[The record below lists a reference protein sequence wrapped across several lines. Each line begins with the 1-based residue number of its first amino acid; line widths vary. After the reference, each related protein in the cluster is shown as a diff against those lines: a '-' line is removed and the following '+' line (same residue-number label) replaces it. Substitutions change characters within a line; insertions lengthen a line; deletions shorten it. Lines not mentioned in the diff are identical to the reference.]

1 MLIVIVGSSVL
12 IVGETVFD
20 AVGLDVVG
28 MTVVGLD
35 VVGLDVVGMAV
46 VGLDVVGLDVI
57 GMAVVTGLFVGCL
70 DDGSGTSDDG
80 SSLMQMEPFHVQSA
94 LLHCL
99 KFV

>member
-1 MLIVIVGSSVL
+1 MLC
-12 IVGETVFD
+12 EK
-20 AVGLDVVG
+20 VVG
-28 MTVVGLD
+28 DMVRGLSEGFLLGCA

-46 VGLDVVGLDVI
+46 VGLDIVGLDVV
-57 GMAVVTGLFVGCL
+57 GMAVVPGLFIGCL

-99 KFV
+99 KFI

>member
-1 MLIVIVGSSVL
+1 MV
-12 IVGETVFD
+12 E
-20 AVGLDVVG
+20 GLSEG
-28 MTVVGLD
+28 FLLGCA

-46 VGLDVVGLDVI
+46 AL
-57 GMAVVTGLFVGCL
+57 GLFVGCL

-80 SSLMQMEPFHVQSA
+80 SSLIQMEPFHLQSA